1 MKLREIYDLAVK
13 TGIEADPRGA
23 AAAKKVLKKAKTA
36 FDKLDKKDKTDF
48 DRERLTNPF
57 ADTRILFGEDSLVVK
72 NVLAGID
79 VETPELLLADRL
91 RDKGTR
97 IDLVIGHHP
106 EGPAY
111 ANLHAVMGMQT
122 DLWNMF
128 GVPVNVGDALMD
140 ERMSEVKRGLMPV
153 NKERPLDAAR
163 LLELPF
169 MCCHTPADNLVTSEL
184 EARMAR
190 ENPETLRE
198 IIDVLKTYP
207 EYREAAVRGSGP
219 TVLVGSPDNR
229 AGKIFVDMTGGT
241 GGPKKI
247 IEQWVKAGVGTVI
260 GMHMN
265 EKNREEAV
273 KHHLNVIIA
282 GHIASDSIGL
292 NLFLDKLEKKGV
304 SVIAFS
310 GLTRVKR
317 FT

>member
-1 MKLREIYDLAVK
+1 MKLREVYDLAVK

-23 AAAKKVLKKAKTA
+23 ATAKKALKKAKA
-36 FDKLDKKDKTDF
+36 ALDKLDKKDVAEF
-48 DRERLTNPF
+48 DSERLTNPF
-57 ADTRILFGEDSLVVK
+57 ADTRILYGADNVEVK
-72 NVLAGID
+72 NIIAGID

-91 RDKGTR
+91 REKGIK
-97 IDLVIGHHP
+97 IDLVLGHHP
-106 EGPAY
+106 EGSAY
-111 ANLHAVMGMQT
+111 ANLHAVMGMQP

-140 ERMSEVKRGLMPV
+140 ERVSEVKRGLMPV

-163 LLELPF
+163 LLDIPF

-184 EARMAR
+184 DARMAK
-190 ENPETLRE
+190 EKPETLKE
-198 IIDVLKTYP
+198 IIDILKTYP
-207 EYREAAVRGSGP
+207 EYKEAAKQGSGP
-219 TVLVGSPDNR
+219 TILVGSPDSR

-247 IEQWVKAGVGTVI
+247 IEQWVNAGVGTVI
-260 GMHMN
+260 GMHMSD
-265 EKNREEAV
+265 KNREEAV

-304 SVIAFS
+304 NVTAFS
-310 GLTRVKR
+310 GLIRVKR
-317 FT
+317 T

>member
-23 AAAKKVLKKAKTA
+23 AVAKKALKRAKTA
-36 FDKLDKKDKTDF
+36 FDKTEKSERGEF
-48 DRERLTNPF
+48 DAERLTNPF
-57 ADTRILFGEDSLVVK
+57 GDTRILFGKDDLDVK
-72 NVLAGID
+72 TVIAGID

-91 RDKGTR
+91 REKGTA
-97 IDLVIGHHP
+97 IDLVLGHHP
-106 EGPAY
+106 EGHAY
-111 ANLHAVMGMQT
+111 ANLPDVMGMQT

-128 GVPVNVGDALMD
+128 GVPVNVGDAMMD
-140 ERMSEVKRGLMPV
+140 ERMREVRRGLMPV

-163 LLELPF
+163 LLGLPF
-169 MCCHTPADNLVTSEL
+169 MCVHTPADNLVTSEL
-184 EARMAR
+184 DAKMAK
-190 ENPETLRE
+190 EKPETLKE

-207 EYREAAVRGSGP
+207 EYKEAAKQGSGP
-219 TVLVGSPDNR
+219 TILVGSPDNR

-241 GGPKKI
+241 GGPKSI
-247 IEQWVKAGVGTVI
+247 IEKWVQAGVGTII
-260 GMHMN
+260 GMHMS

-273 KHHLNVIIA
+273 KHHLNVVIA

-304 SVIAFS
+304 NTIAFS

-317 FT
+317 